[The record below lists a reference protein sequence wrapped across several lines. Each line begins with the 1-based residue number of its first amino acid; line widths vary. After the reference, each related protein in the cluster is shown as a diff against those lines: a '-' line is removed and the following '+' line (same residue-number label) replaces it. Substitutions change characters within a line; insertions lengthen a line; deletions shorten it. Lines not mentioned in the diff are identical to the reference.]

1 MALRIISLLPS
12 ATEVVCSL
20 GLAERLVGR
29 SHECDFPKQVQRLPI
44 CSEPKYRSDGT
55 SAEINKAVKTILE
68 LSLSI
73 YKVDVEKIKALK
85 PTHIITQSQC
95 AVCAVSTDELQEALN
110 EYLKDAQ
117 VTVIDLNPES
127 LEQVFDDIML
137 IANSTGVTQRGELL
151 VNQMKQSFEKIHS
164 KTKNL
169 TNKPTVADIEW
180 IEPILVGGHW
190 MFSLIEIAGGKN
202 CFTDEKRRWIKIED
216 IVEKNPDK
224 IIIAPCGFS
233 IQRTFQDMFF
243 LENKKEWKT
252 LSSVR
257 SGEVYVCDGNHY
269 FNRPGPRLV
278 DSAEILAEIFHPEIF
293 HPKHHLSVWVKCS
306 EKYLCEK
313 KTFRQIFCR
322 QIF

>member
-12 ATEVVCSL
+12 ATEIVCSL
-20 GLAERLVGR
+20 GLTEQLVGR
-29 SHECDFPKQVQRLPI
+29 SHECDFPKEVQQLPI

-110 EYLKDAQ
+110 EYLKDDK

-137 IANSTGVTQRGELL
+137 IANPTGVTQRGESLI
-151 VNQMKQSFEKIHS
+151 NQMKQSFEKIHS

-169 TNKPTVADIEW
+169 TYKPTIADIEW

-190 MFSLIEIAGGKN
+190 MMSLIEIAGGKN
-202 CFTDEKRRWIKIED
+202 CFPDENKRWLTFEQLQ
-216 IVEKNPDK
+216 EKNPDK

-233 IQRTFQDMFF
+233 IQRTFQDMYF
-243 LENKKEWKT
+243 LENRKEWET
-252 LSSVR
+252 LKAVHYM
-257 SGEVYVCDGNHY
+257 EVYVCDGNNY

-278 DSAEILAEIFHPEIF
+278 ETAEILAEIFHPKIF
-293 HPKHHLSVWVKCS
+293 PSNHHFIGWTKRLRITGI
-306 EKYLCEK
+306 K
-313 KTFRQIFCR
+313 K
-322 QIF
+322 